1 MNQETAPIDVMLLVH
16 TAMAGSAERA
26 EREADQLQEGS
37 SLQPFRAAFNE
48 WAAAFMYLSER
59 EDELFSGHAGDHR
72 ANSATS
78 EDGAQESMLAA
89 NKDEHREM
97 DEKFQDVMEV
107 LNVEI
112 GRTSVIRRTRQHLF
126 GSVLALRI
134 AQQDHI
140 ENERAFVLPALKQ
153 RLSSQEQLDL
163 ARELLVDS
171 MSNDPRWVLDWI
183 GQHLNPEE
191 RATLAGFEEMLAR

>member
-1 MNQETAPIDVMLLVH
+1 MNQETTPIEVMLLVH
-16 TAMAGSAERA
+16 AAMAGSAEKV
-26 EREADQLQEGS
+26 EREADQLEEGS

-48 WAAAFMYLSER
+48 WAAAFMYLAER
-59 EDELFSGHAGDHR
+59 EDELFSGHGVNHA
-72 ANSATS
+72 AAAIP
-78 EDGAQESMLAA
+78 EAGAQAAMLAA
-89 NKDEHREM
+89 NKDEHSEM

-163 ARELLVDS
+163 ARELLLDS
-171 MSNDPRWVLDWI
+171 MSNDPRWVLDWM
-183 GQHLNPEE
+183 GQHLNSEE
-191 RATLAGFEEMLAR
+191 RATLARFEEMLAA

>member
-1 MNQETAPIDVMLLVH
+1 MNQEAAPIDVMLLVH
-16 TAMAGSAERA
+16 AAMAGSAEKV
-26 EREADQLQEGS
+26 EREADQLEEGS

-48 WAAAFMYLSER
+48 WAAAFMYLAER
-59 EDELFSGHAGDHR
+59 EDELFSGHGEDHVE
-72 ANSATS
+72 AVTPG
-78 EDGAQESMLAA
+78 DGARAAMLAA

-126 GSVLALRI
+126 GTVLALRI

-140 ENERAFVLPALKQ
+140 ENERAFVLPTLKE

-163 ARELLVDS
+163 TRELLVDG
-171 MSNDPRWVLDWI
+171 MSNDPRWVLDWM

-191 RATLAGFEEMLAR
+191 RATLAGFEEMFTW